1 MITNLIH
8 RQNPLVI
15 KARHGLGFAPEAL
28 TPLGGYPD
36 DEDKARELFGIPER
50 FKTLAMMAVGYQL
63 PEDQLPE
70 QFKAK
75 ELAPRK
81 RKPLGEQFF
90 LGGWGAGI

>member
-1 MITNLIH
+1 
-8 RQNPLVI
+8 
-15 KARHGLGFAPEAL
+15 
-28 TPLGGYPD
+28 
-36 DEDKARELFGIPER
+36 
-50 FKTLAMMAVGYQL
+50 MMALGYQL
-63 PEDQLPE
+63 PEDQIPE